1 MNKKGVQHGSA
12 RWSESFF
19 TVSISLLFSMRM
31 HNSWL
36 PTCMSAFRNT
46 GFLSC
51 HGIHNEEVWIP
62 RLLNWLDNY
71 YYPNRSHL
79 QFKMHLCDSHSCPEA
94 VVIENCKN
102 TNCITVWNRKYTE
115 NIVWKWAVQT
125 SHPESF
131 LRFVLFQTFP
141 FTPHRHIL
149 QNGSIM
155 WLIMRF
161 LCVSFIIHV
170 PVSIEHHSMRQNHS

>member
-131 LRFVLFQTFP
+131 FTFCSFSNISHYATQTYPSKRQYHVVDYAFP
-141 FTPHRHIL
+141 
-149 QNGSIM
+149 
-155 WLIMRF
+155 
-161 LCVSFIIHV
+161 LCVF
-170 PVSIEHHSMRQNHS
+170 HHPCSCKHWTS